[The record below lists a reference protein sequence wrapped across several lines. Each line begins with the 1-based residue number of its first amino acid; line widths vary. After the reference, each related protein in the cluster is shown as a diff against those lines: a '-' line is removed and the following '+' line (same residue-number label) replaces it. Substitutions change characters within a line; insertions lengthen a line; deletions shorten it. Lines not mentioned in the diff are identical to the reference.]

1 MIDMN
6 EMIWEERLWD
16 SREGWWCDSP
26 VYKYLMWR
34 ERERERD
41 SNRSKGRL
49 RTHLCRSLV
58 FSPARPSRSLKD
70 NFVNKLFFK
79 LLSKSHTTLQ
89 QAYLLTISNESK
101 CKPTCA
107 PCPVLFQLR
116 DPPLVLP
123 LVDSNVWKLKLI
135 LAHEKSKICKKFSF
149 MSFLVGFHVVSILS
163 QSGRGHPGAIE
174 GNKLFHASFSEL
186 NFLPHTWGW

>member
-1 MIDMN
+1 MR
-6 EMIWEERLWD
+6 W
-16 SREGWWCDSP
+16 
-26 VYKYLMWR
+26 Y
-34 ERERERD
+34 
-41 SNRSKGRL
+41 GRKDCETQGNDDGA
-49 RTHLCRSLV
+49 THLCINTWCGERGKEKRKRLQQEQRNLPVPESCVL
-58 FSPARPSRSLKD
+58 PSQTLALSKRQFRKQT
-70 NFVNKLFFK
+70 FFK

-123 LVDSNVWKLKLI
+123 LVDSNIWKLKLI

-174 GNKLFHASFSEL
+174 GNKLFHASFSGL